1 MKALNQ
7 KKKKVK
13 KQENKP
19 KIIIKYVPRTKE
31 EEEEAIK
38 RLTHIFAMA
47 LGWVPKE
54 LTRTKSFK
62 QKPHQT

>member
-7 KKKKVK
+7 KKKKIK

-47 LGWVPKE
+47 LGWEPK
-54 LTRTKSFK
+54 LTRTQSFK
-62 QKPHQT
+62 QKPHWI